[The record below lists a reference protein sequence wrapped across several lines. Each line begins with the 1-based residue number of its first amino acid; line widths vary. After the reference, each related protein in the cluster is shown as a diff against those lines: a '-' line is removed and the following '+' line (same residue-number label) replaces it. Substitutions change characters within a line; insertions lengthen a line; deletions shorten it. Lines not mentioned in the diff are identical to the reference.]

1 MTHENLLALH
11 EDVSHHCRIIM
22 AKKNRDYTGGSEA
35 SDPFA
40 NFVSSRSIGI
50 HPVKGILL
58 RCQDKIQRLNT
69 FCNDG
74 KLSVDNESAEDAC
87 KDLLNYAVLM
97 LAIIEDEGMCCQGG
111 VPAPSNPQPKE
122 DYYEIACSL

>member
-1 MTHENLLALH
+1 M
-11 EDVSHHCRIIM
+11 CRLIM
-22 AKKNRDYTGGSEA
+22 AQKNRDYTGGSEA

-74 KLSVDNESAEDAC
+74 KLSVENESAEDAC
-87 KDLLNYAVLM
+87 RDLLNYAVLM
-97 LAIIEDEGMCCQGG
+97 SAIIEDEGMCCQGG
-111 VPAPSNPQPKE
+111 VPAPANPQPKE
-122 DYYEIACSL
+122 DYYDVLD